1 MTTVPTLAADPTN
14 DDADASMDHR
24 ALIRLSNVVLSVR
37 DILLAVNSYVTSVL
51 FVCVV
56 LWFVSTFE
64 TIKKNT
70 HKHLLLPVL
79 KKLIQLFAPS
89 SFCFA
94 VSFIW

>member
-70 HKHLLLPVL
+70 HKHLLVPVP
-79 KKLIQLFAPS
+79 KN
-89 SFCFA
+89 
-94 VSFIW
+94 